1 MDSLQDILNYGSAED
16 ILKFMSEKNLYNSNI
31 FNINQVMW
39 LLQDKTHYAKALDIL
54 KDKCFFNAVAWGY
67 SVKHSDI
74 ATFEEWAQNTSNLEG
89 QLSQLKYFKNKYVKI
104 DRFKPL
110 EYDPLINARAHSL
123 SDKKQNI
130 LNKDFRTTYENFLA
144 YCIERPSMSPREQ
157 IILTSYFTLQD
168 RIEEALVLV
177 KQIDGEKVKADNI
190 MVVQYDYLRAYLSI
204 FEEFPSFS
212 TAREITKVYTQFPDL
227 SWRKMFQEIA
237 NQLAEY
243 DGAQGTKIEE
253 DEDMA
258 IKHAT
263 NKEQSEKAEY
273 LKAENKQDSNDITLT
288 YMNLESVTV
297 SYFKLNMEILFSKDP
312 FLDKN
317 INNFSFVNPNSQQ
330 TVALSTASD
339 FSNVTVT
346 VPEELQS
353 SSLFVH
359 IQGKSRSTTLKI
371 FNSNLRVH
379 PIEDFGLLKI
389 ADKSGK
395 ILNSIYVKCYYK
407 GKNGETKF
415 YKDGYSDFRGSF
427 DYASLNSNSLEKVDT
442 FALLVTDEK
451 YGSTILKVKPPK
463 KVGTMA

>member
-1 MDSLQDILNYGSAED
+1 
-16 ILKFMSEKNLYNSNI
+16 
-31 FNINQVMW
+31 
-39 LLQDKTHYAKALDIL
+39 
-54 KDKCFFNAVAWGY
+54 
-67 SVKHSDI
+67 
-74 ATFEEWAQNTSNLEG
+74 
-89 QLSQLKYFKNKYVKI
+89 
-104 DRFKPL
+104 
-110 EYDPLINARAHSL
+110 
-123 SDKKQNI
+123 
-130 LNKDFRTTYENFLA
+130 
-144 YCIERPSMSPREQ
+144 
-157 IILTSYFTLQD
+157 
-168 RIEEALVLV
+168 
-177 KQIDGEKVKADNI
+177 

-212 TAREITKVYTQFPDL
+212 TAREITKIYTQFPDL

-243 DGAQGTKIEE
+243 DGAQGTKVEE

-258 IKHAT
+258 IKHAS